1 MHQVFHV
8 VALIGFMVAGALAF
22 VGVVSPL
29 LFPEGGGFRLVALR
43 SALILALLGAAGL
56 LLDRGLHAILG
67 V

>member
-8 VALIGFMVAGALAF
+8 LALIGFMVAGALAF

-29 LFPEGGGFRLVALR
+29 LFPEGGFRLVALR
-43 SALILALLGAAGL
+43 SALILAFLGAAGL

>member
-1 MHQVFHV
+1 MHQLFHV
-8 VALIGFMVAGALAF
+8 LALSGFMVAGALAF
-22 VGVVSPL
+22 VGLVSPL

-43 SALILALLGAAGL
+43 SALILALLAIFGL